1 VKRLPTPRGRKVY
14 VSVLASG
21 AKSADWYVAQ
31 RKVPIM
37 PDHDLPPHL
46 RQRHQKGPEVVSLEL
61 PLDEDVAPPPVRDP
75 DRSADEERTPEPFL
89 RRS

>member
-1 VKRLPTPRGRKVY
+1 MY

-21 AKSADWYVAQ
+21 ANSAQRNVAQ

-37 PDHDLPPHL
+37 PDHDLPPQFRH
-46 RQRHQKGPEVVSLEL
+46 RHQKGPEVVPLEL
-61 PLDEDVAPPPVRDP
+61 PLDEDVAPPPLEKP
-75 DRSADEERTPEPFL
+75 EPPHSEERSREPFL